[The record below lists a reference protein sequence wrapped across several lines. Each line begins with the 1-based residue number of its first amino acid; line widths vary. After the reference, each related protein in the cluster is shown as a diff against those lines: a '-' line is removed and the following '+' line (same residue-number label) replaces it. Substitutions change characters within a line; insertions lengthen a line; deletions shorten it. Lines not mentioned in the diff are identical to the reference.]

1 MPRDTWTAVWMS
13 SGLARIWRKKMSKP
27 GEPTAKLSWLG
38 DWENEAGHFP
48 ETETNPFILY
58 VGEKCHEGALK

>member
-1 MPRDTWTAVWMS
+1 
-13 SGLARIWRKKMSKP
+13 MSKP
-27 GEPTAKLSWLG
+27 GGPTAKLSWLG
-38 DWENEAGHFP
+38 DWENEVGHFP